1 LFELDSFLQGGASGI
16 GLSLALALSTLGA
29 TVHVFDLAAS
39 PPSSLSSQSN
49 VHYTPSGDV
58 TSRSACHDFISS
70 ISGRLDGLI
79 NCAGICP
86 FEGKMASDELFRK
99 IMDINVGGTWNM
111 GTEAIQKMTGQDA
124 RKEKGVVQDAE
135 RTVGK
140 GVIVNISSGAGMR
153 GIPGIAAYCTSKHA
167 VVGMTRAWAKDWG
180 GEGIR
185 VNAVAPGMFA
195 ITVSCGLW
203 RKRS

>member
-1 LFELDSFLQGGASGI
+1 
-16 GLSLALALSTLGA
+16 
-29 TVHVFDLAAS
+29 
-39 PPSSLSSQSN
+39 
-49 VHYTPSGDV
+49 
-58 TSRSACHDFISS
+58 
-70 ISGRLDGLI
+70 
-79 NCAGICP
+79 
-86 FEGKMASDELFRK
+86 MASDELFRK